1 MVRLV
6 AIACRNFGW
15 FGFIKKVPDPYSE
28 YIIRGSEFRANR
40 VPRFL
45 ERVHQFEA
53 PGITETIAYSSA
65 QTVTVGIALVEI
77 FVQYNKKFSIKHTI
91 PKVISGKHVWFI
103 EWNERFKTNPAP
115 GTAGPS
121 ICFGIQQVAIFEAN
135 QNTGEDP
142 SIGCKV
148 KASADRR
155 TYFAGAQ
162 GVILYGAGNQYGA
175 LKIKVLAK

>member
-77 FVQYNKKFSIKHTI
+77 FVQYKKELGIKYPI
-91 PKVISGKHVWFI
+91 PQVIPRKHGGFI
-103 EWNERFKTNPAP
+103 ERDEGFQTNPAP
-115 GTAGPS
+115 VAARPGIGLR
-121 ICFGIQQVAIFEAN
+121 IQQVAVFKTDQRAG
-135 QNTGEDP
+135 QDP
-142 SIGCKV
+142 AI
-148 KASADRR
+148 
-155 TYFAGAQ
+155 
-162 GVILYGAGNQYGA
+162 
-175 LKIKVLAK
+175 